1 MLGVPQ
7 YQVIPDIIGYPIPDD
22 FQNWNGWVENRSS
35 CWVAGGYLCVCIC
48 LFIYISLFEFVCVCV
63 CVSVF
68 LCICVGVFL
77 CVCVCV
83 RMSIFRSARTSCT
96 TFDGP
101 RPVPSRAKNLD
112 HLYTGIYAL
121 WIMKRLIKPTLWPHR
136 IPWIPSWSPGNP
148 WQPPKRPP

>member
-7 YQVIPDIIGYPIPDD
+7 YQVIPDNNIGYPIPDD

-63 CVSVF
+63 CLCVSLY
-68 LCICVGVFL
+68 LCWGVSMRV

-83 RMSIFRSARTSCT
+83 CLFLFVYMCVKTCVIGLSPPPMYCLSNETDRWLQLVLAFVKMIQSQKRSIQNRW
-96 TFDGP
+96 DW
-101 RPVPSRAKNLD
+101 D
-112 HLYTGIYAL
+112 
-121 WIMKRLIKPTLWPHR
+121 KRC
-136 IPWIPSWSPGNP
+136 S
-148 WQPPKRPP
+148 